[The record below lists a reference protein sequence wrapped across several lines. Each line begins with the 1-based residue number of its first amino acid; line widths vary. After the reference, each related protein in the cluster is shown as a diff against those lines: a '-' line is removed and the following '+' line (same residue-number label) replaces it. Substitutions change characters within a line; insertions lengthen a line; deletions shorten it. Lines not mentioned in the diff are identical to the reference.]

1 MSWFC
6 IHQHTWAG
14 TLYDPP
20 EAWCD
25 YENEVGDCDSCPYQ
39 YSREDYEADCADYE
53 YDRQQRLF

>member
-6 IHQHTWAG
+6 IHQRTWAG

-25 YENEVGDCDSCPYQ
+25 YEDEVGNCDSCPYQ

-53 YDRQQRLF
+53 YDR